1 MQLLLKRYDGF
12 HRPVRTAF
20 IFILLSGLTFVF
32 WLFQTKTFF
41 LGDGYLCLR
50 NLPSASAL
58 GEAAFA
64 FKRTPFAGVIIFQVY
79 RLFDFF
85 GAATPSESAY
95 RWVSIFAGMG
105 TAAAAWIFVRLFSE
119 DRLEKVLLLLLLLSS
134 GASQLFFG
142 YVENYALVYPCIFFF
157 LFFGIAYIRENI
169 HLVWPVILFGVVL
182 ILHFGG
188 LAFIP
193 ALIWLIILAWRR
205 NQCAELAASLF
216 LTCAVVFA
224 MLYFCGYSPRLLQ
237 LVFLG
242 GRSYTLPFIG
252 TLEKNQAYHLFSWNH
267 FVDIL
272 NFLFLVVPGSL
283 TILILSAVIFWKKAE
298 LITPEIRFVL
308 LSAVCGL
315 GFLFFV
321 NCELGMSRDWDLLAP
336 LQVGIFAAAAAMWIS
351 AAEDTMIR
359 LRVLVTIGL
368 AALLH
373 MAPFIGV
380 NASQE
385 RSMAR
390 FHMLQESNLWSTH
403 AKLDAFE
410 VMAIYHRERKDFS
423 QSIQW
428 YLRYV
433 ALDSSN
439 RRLWWNLATAHA
451 EAGNTREAFNVYKT
465 MIRLGMED
473 ANVWTGMG
481 ALIARSA
488 NRAQQD
494 RFSEALT
501 MFRRAEQL
509 DPASP
514 LIQCDIGA
522 MIVETEQDYSNA
534 LPYFLE
540 AIRLDSTFAGAYENA
555 AICYTALGD
564 SNSAQQYRM
573 LSKKYEQPYQKRTV
587 P

>member
-1 MQLLLKRYDGF
+1 
-12 HRPVRTAF
+12 
-20 IFILLSGLTFVF
+20 
-32 WLFQTKTFF
+32 
-41 LGDGYLCLR
+41 
-50 NLPSASAL
+50 
-58 GEAAFA
+58 
-64 FKRTPFAGVIIFQVY
+64 
-79 RLFDFF
+79 
-85 GAATPSESAY
+85 
-95 RWVSIFAGMG
+95 
-105 TAAAAWIFVRLFSE
+105 
-119 DRLEKVLLLLLLLSS
+119 
-134 GASQLFFG
+134 
-142 YVENYALVYPCIFFF
+142 
-157 LFFGIAYIRENI
+157 
-169 HLVWPVILFGVVL
+169 
-182 ILHFGG
+182 
-188 LAFIP
+188 
-193 ALIWLIILAWRR
+193 
-205 NQCAELAASLF
+205 
-216 LTCAVVFA
+216 
-224 MLYFCGYSPRLLQ
+224 
-237 LVFLG
+237 
-242 GRSYTLPFIG
+242 
-252 TLEKNQAYHLFSWNH
+252 
-267 FVDIL
+267 
-272 NFLFLVVPGSL
+272 
-283 TILILSAVIFWKKAE
+283 
-298 LITPEIRFVL
+298 
-308 LSAVCGL
+308 
-315 GFLFFV
+315 
-321 NCELGMSRDWDLLAP
+321 
-336 LQVGIFAAAAAMWIS
+336 
-351 AAEDTMIR
+351 
-359 LRVLVTIGL
+359 
-368 AALLH
+368 
-373 MAPFIGV
+373 
-380 NASQE
+380 
-385 RSMAR
+385 
-390 FHMLQESNLWSTH
+390 MLQESNLWSTH